1 MIKYCWHKT
10 CYKTS
15 HRTNT
20 LPLFGATIVLYRQAK
35 SSIKSRRFHYS
46 FAICVVVIFNR
57 SLVEKSLHFD
67 ALCTINV
74 LMQMHQQTIL
84 LLYHN
89 IKRFVLKIDDVREP
103 SQTTPK
109 AVVGVLN
116 VDLMVNTMYITRY
129 MVTDRLL
136 CFLY

>member
-1 MIKYCWHKT
+1 
-10 CYKTS
+10 
-15 HRTNT
+15 
-20 LPLFGATIVLYRQAK
+20 
-35 SSIKSRRFHYS
+35 
-46 FAICVVVIFNR
+46 
-57 SLVEKSLHFD
+57 
-67 ALCTINV
+67 
-74 LMQMHQQTIL
+74 MQMHQQTIL

-103 SQTTPK
+103 SQTAPK

-136 CFLY
+136 CFVY